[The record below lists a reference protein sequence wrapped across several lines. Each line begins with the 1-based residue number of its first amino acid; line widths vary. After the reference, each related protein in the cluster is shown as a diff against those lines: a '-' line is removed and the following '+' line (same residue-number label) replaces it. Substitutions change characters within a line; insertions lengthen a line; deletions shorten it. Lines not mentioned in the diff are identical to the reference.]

1 MTHFSESNFTFYNR
15 ITGLIVSKRDVVIPS
30 SLLKQDDKRQTVVG
44 FYIQI
49 SEGFITFS
57 TIRQSVEVEV
67 LTINYK
73 S

>member
-1 MTHFSESNFTFYNR
+1 M
-15 ITGLIVSKRDVVIPS
+15 IVSKRDVVIPS